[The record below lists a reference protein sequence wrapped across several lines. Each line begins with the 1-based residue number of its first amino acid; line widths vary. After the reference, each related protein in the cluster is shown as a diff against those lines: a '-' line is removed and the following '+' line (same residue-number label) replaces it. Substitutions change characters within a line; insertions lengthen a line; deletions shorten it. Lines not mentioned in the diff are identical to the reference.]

1 MPIAPLGPAIDRFCD
16 VVTAVTLTG
25 ALALTLVR
33 VATER
38 RARHRSDYRVW
49 LLATACE
56 QSNDLIVVARQDT
69 IEYANT
75 SFQRAFGYSIQ
86 ELRLLPPT
94 ELVSK
99 GPSAGLA
106 TLLGALKRNE
116 VGTARLTLRRRD
128 GSTFEGKCTI
138 TPIAAASG
146 RLRISSASCAI

>member
-1 MPIAPLGPAIDRFCD
+1 FGDVGWIIPFWFFAWAAAEAPASPKVEVSPLGNWLEPSTMSPLLFVPVLVPIVGYGPRLIAPLGPAIDRFCD

-56 QSNDLIVVARQDT
+56 QSQDLMAVARQDT

-75 SFQRAFGYSIQ
+75 AFQRAFGYSVQ
-86 ELRLLPPT
+86 DLRLLPPT
-94 ELVSK
+94 E
-99 GPSAGLA
+99 
-106 TLLGALKRNE
+106 
-116 VGTARLTLRRRD
+116 
-128 GSTFEGKCTI
+128 
-138 TPIAAASG
+138 
-146 RLRISSASCAI
+146 